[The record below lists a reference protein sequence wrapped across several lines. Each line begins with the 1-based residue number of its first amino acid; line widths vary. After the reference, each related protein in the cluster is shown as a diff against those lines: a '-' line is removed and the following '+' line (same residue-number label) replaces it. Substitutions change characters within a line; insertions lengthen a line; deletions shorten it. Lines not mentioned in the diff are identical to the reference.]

1 MSIPAK
7 IHHHLK
13 KHGTDYDIVVHP
25 VTGSSL
31 ETAEAAHVSGEKIA
45 KGVLL
50 RDDDG
55 YVLAILPAT
64 HALRVGAVRDLT
76 HRRLE
81 LASESDVSR
90 IFDDC
95 VAGAVPAIGA
105 AYGLETIV
113 DEHLTGRPEIFFE
126 AGDQEEL
133 LRVSGNGFATVN
145 SGARFADISSHR
157 P

>member
-7 IHHHLK
+7 IQRHLE
-13 KHGTDYDIVVHP
+13 KHRTEVDIVTHP
-25 VTGSSL
+25 MTGSSM

-55 YVLAILPAT
+55 FVLAILPAT
-64 HALRVGAVRDLT
+64 HTLKIAAVRELT
-76 HRRLE
+76 ARRLE
-81 LASESDVSR
+81 LASESDVTQV
-90 IFDDC
+90 FDDC
-95 VAGAVPAIGA
+95 VSGAVPAIGA

-113 DEHLTGRPEIFFE
+113 DAYLSRQPEVYFE
-126 AGDQEEL
+126 AGDHEEL
-133 LRVSGNGFATVN
+133 LRITGNDFAAVNAGAHFAT
-145 SGARFADISSHR
+145 ISSHR